1 MDRAALDVALELG
14 IPSGGWCPR
23 GRRAEDGIIP
33 ERYPLVETS
42 STAYPQRTELNIRNS
57 DGTLVLTVGR
67 ADGGTALTI
76 SLTRRLKKPCLVVN
90 LKKKSAIQSV
100 CDWIQANQLQVLNV
114 AGPRDNA
121 NGEIYSKARVFLR
134 QMLALGDAG
143 MKG

>member
-42 STAYPQRTELNIRNS
+42 STAYPQRTELNIRHS

-76 SLTRRLKKPCLVVN
+76 ALTRRLKKPCQVVS
-90 LKKKSAIQSV
+90 LKKKSDIQSIR
-100 CDWIQANQLQVLNV
+100 DWIQARQLRVLNV

-121 NGEIYSKARVFLR
+121 NGEIYSKASLFLR
-134 QMLALGDAG
+134 QLLGPGEASTNG
-143 MKG
+143 